1 MQSKLVE
8 SAATSALDA
17 QIVQFI
23 SDYPCG
29 APPHM
34 KMSVAIRN
42 EAGELYRLIIAD
54 GIVELIRVDKFLIGM
69 GCIEEFAG
77 DFDALFRVPADMVRA
92 RAGQRVAAEG
102 VETRR

>member
-1 MQSKLVE
+1 MHSKLVE
-8 SAATSALDA
+8 GAETSALDA

-23 SDYPCG
+23 SEYPCG

-54 GIVELIRVDKFLIGM
+54 GIVELIRVDKFLSGM

-77 DFDALFRVPADMVRA
+77 DFDALFQVPADKARA
-92 RAGQRVAAEG
+92 RAGQRLSSEG
-102 VETRR
+102 VESRR